1 MDRIWV
7 WLEEKEEVAVHL
19 ESTSWVV
26 QMCQQAIEWVKA
38 WVNGRVVKASAPG
51 CHLSRLSL
59 WSLESIHFSFVSFSD
74 ESMTKLTHRALHKAF
89 ILSSHAPY
97 DTSIFMV
104 EGIAT
109 MVEGIA
115 TMVEGIATIVEGMGS
130 DHKLT
135 VERLFASP

>member
-1 MDRIWV
+1 
-7 WLEEKEEVAVHL
+7 
-19 ESTSWVV
+19 
-26 QMCQQAIEWVKA
+26 
-38 WVNGRVVKASAPG
+38 
-51 CHLSRLSL
+51 
-59 WSLESIHFSFVSFSD
+59 
-74 ESMTKLTHRALHKAF
+74 MTKLTHRALHKAF

-115 TMVEGIATIVEGMGS
+115 TMVEGIATIVEGIATMVEGIATMGS